1 MIERDYD
8 ICFEGLI
15 KKKYK
20 RFWSLTGGYSIGR
33 TKPLN
38 HLGRLP
44 LTRNFC
50 GPVQKLPSSL
60 HTRRLPENALKL
72 IEISSSESTKL
83 LNSETQTKNW
93 FSRRWKSLHHFESS
107 GVSNIMTL
115 QQWISL
121 FRFLNR
127 LLASNAYRSF
137 LFKISAPIFGRNIYT
152 LRSWKKKPSTLQNHP
167 TTFAKKK
174 ISTWKKKT
182 PPQQPQQPQPSHHPQ
197 VLLNTHFF
205 FRNSPT
211 SPIFK
216 TPRC

>member
-1 MIERDYD
+1 M
-8 ICFEGLI
+8 
-15 KKKYK
+15 
-20 RFWSLTGGYSIGR
+20 GR

-50 GPVQKLPSSL
+50 GPVHQLPSSL

-72 IEISSSESTKL
+72 WEISSSESTKW

-127 LLASNAYRSF
+127 LLASNIYRSF

-152 LRSWKKKPSTLQNHP
+152 LRSWKKNIHTPKPSNNIC
-167 TTFAKKK
+167 KKENFNL
-174 ISTWKKKT
+174 KKKT
-182 PPQQPQQPQPSHHPQ
+182 QQLQQPQPQPQPSHHPQ
-197 VLLNTHFF
+197 VLLKTCWFF
-205 FRNSPT
+205 CNSPT
-211 SPIFK
+211 SPIF
-216 TPRC
+216 